1 VTRAPV
7 GTLLRQDATAGRAPA
22 AAGAAGAPKE
32 ADVDVLETIAARYS
46 VRGYKT
52 DPVPD
57 DVLAQV
63 LEAARRAPTAANKQP
78 FRLIV
83 IHTQGREEELAR
95 IYGRRWFTQAP
106 LVVGVV
112 AVPAEAWR
120 RMDDKP
126 YDEVDA
132 SIVMDHLVLAATSL
146 GLGTCWIAAFDPTAT
161 REVLGLPD
169 DVEPIAFTPLG
180 YPDKASAKTDRR
192 PLEELVRY
200 ERW

>member
-1 VTRAPV
+1 M
-7 GTLLRQDATAGRAPA
+7 
-22 AAGAAGAPKE
+22 E
-32 ADVDVLETIAARYS
+32 FFETIAARYS
-46 VRGYKT
+46 VRGYKP

-57 DVLAQV
+57 ELLVKV
-63 LEAARRAPTAANKQP
+63 LEAARRAPTAANRQP

-83 IHTQGREEELAR
+83 IHTAGREEELAR
-95 IYGRRWFTQAP
+95 VYGRRWFTQAP

-132 SIVMDHLVLAATSL
+132 TIVMDHLILAATGL
-146 GLGTCWIAAFDPTAT
+146 GLGTCWVAAFDPVAA

-180 YPDKASAKTDRR
+180 YPDKPAASTDRR
-192 PLEELVRY
+192 PLDELVKY